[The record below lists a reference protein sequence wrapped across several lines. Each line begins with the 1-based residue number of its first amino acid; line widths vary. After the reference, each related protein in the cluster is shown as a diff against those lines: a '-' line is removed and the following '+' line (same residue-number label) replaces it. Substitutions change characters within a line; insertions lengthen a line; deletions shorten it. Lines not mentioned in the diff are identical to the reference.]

1 MTNNEISNI
10 DNLSN
15 EQIMSMIGQEK
26 SSTGNFLPKL
36 SINRFPENDDGAEVP
51 VGSYAT
57 YVPELDSIAYGK
69 PVTFRP
75 FINAYQYMKYDAEKN
90 EYSNRSI
97 IFKSWKDE
105 AIDAKGGVRCGKI
118 PAKELANLSEEER
131 TKQKAIKCYRLIY
144 GMVSFQGVLAGGN
157 EAQVVNLP
165 VLWKVT
171 GSNFKPVGEAIE
183 SLRRRGK
190 VMFNH
195 TLTLKT
201 KKKKAGSNVFYV
213 SDITVDKDEVSFTD
227 AEKESLLSF
236 QETINTENEEIVEL
250 WRQAKKAEPVSVKA
264 SEAKTID
271 AEFDDDPVEVL
282 SS

>member
-51 VGSYAT
+51 VGSYPV